1 MAYSMQHVPP
11 AVVAVQGAANVL
23 SALVQGLASV
33 KRSTKPCKPCEKKRR
48 MEEQQRRLQGR

>member
-1 MAYSMQHVPP
+1 MSYSVQHVPP

-33 KRSTKPCKPCEKKRR
+33 KKATKPCKPCEKKRR
-48 MEEQQRRLQGR
+48 MMEEQQRRLGR